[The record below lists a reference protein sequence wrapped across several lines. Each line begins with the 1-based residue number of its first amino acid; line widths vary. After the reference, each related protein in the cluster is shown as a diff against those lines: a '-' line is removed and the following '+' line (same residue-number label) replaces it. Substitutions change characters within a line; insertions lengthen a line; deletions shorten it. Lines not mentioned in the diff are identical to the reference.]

1 MVLKTLCAMRFAL
14 CLFLLLLGCEAALTQ
29 LRPALEGEG
38 EVYLFLEPLSQEAER
53 LRFRVEEISVI
64 SGDGREYPLAVSLQ
78 DLSGPEV
85 RRQRL
90 LASGPLPQGTYV
102 GFSYKVKNA
111 IVKTE
116 EGDAA
121 LLVPEGPSRID
132 FAFSITKKTGLVISL
147 EFKYHESIRDRIN
160 FVPAFSPFF
169 PSRPVNTLIGYV
181 TNSGSND
188 IIAFNKKSA
197 RVFGVI
203 PTGREPMG
211 MALDQRLQRVYVAL
225 SGDDAIEVIDVTAGS
240 IVDRMRLS
248 TGDRPWELALTPD
261 GKHLLSV
268 NSGSNSISFID
279 PVSLFEISRVNVGN
293 GPHSILIDQN
303 GRRAYVFNNLSS
315 TISVIDIPNHAV
327 ITTVSTDP
335 GPIRGQFNRRGDRL
349 YVIHE
354 LSSYL
359 TVIDPASLTTL
370 RRFSVR
376 IGMKSIKVD
385 LRTDF
390 VYLARKV
397 DPMVEVYDPLSFVPV
412 DYIRAGAGVNYMAID
427 GDENNL
433 YMVNFERKK
442 VIISN
447 LVSKKIIYE
456 MDVGEGPYWITMM
469 GER

>member
-14 CLFLLLLGCEAALTQ
+14 CLFLLLSGCEAALIQ

-38 EVYLFLEPLSQEAER
+38 EVYLFLEPLAQEAER
-53 LRFRVEEISVI
+53 LRFRVEEVLAV
-64 SGDGREYPLAVSLQ
+64 SGDGREFPLAISLQ

-102 GFSYKVKNA
+102 GFSFKVKNA

-132 FAFSITKKTGLVISL
+132 FAFSIIKKTGLVISL
-147 EFKYHESIRDRIN
+147 DFKYRESIQGRIN

-169 PSRPVNTLIGYV
+169 PSRPVSTLIGYV

-248 TGDRPWELALTPD
+248 TGDRPRELVLTPD

-268 NSGSNSISFID
+268 NLGSNSISFID

-327 ITTVSTDP
+327 ITTISTDP

-390 VYLARKV
+390 VYLGRKV

-412 DYIRAGAGVNYMAID
+412 DYIRAGTGVTYMAID

-447 LVSKKIIYE
+447 LVSKKIISE